1 MTCDNRPSWAR
12 LSARS
17 PDGSNQPW
25 AGCLDNENE
34 KRPHADAIIDLLF
47 WIAIFVGLFFGL
59 RWMKARRN
67 KDK

>member
-1 MTCDNRPSWAR
+1 MKRD
-12 LSARS
+12 LM
-17 PDGSNQPW
+17 PD
-25 AGCLDNENE
+25 AV
-34 KRPHADAIIDLLF
+34 IDLLF

>member
-1 MTCDNRPSWAR
+1 MVPICHGQAAWITKM
-12 LSARS
+12 
-17 PDGSNQPW
+17 
-25 AGCLDNENE
+25 
-34 KRPHADAIIDLLF
+34 KRGLMPDAIIDLLF